1 VASIERRFEMPT
13 WTIHTDP
20 EAIEWRRLLTEKF
33 PLVAPHRLLRLS
45 LRYGL
50 RAAVM
55 NPDVLITEAA
65 GAADLQHP
73 SAE

>member
-1 VASIERRFEMPT
+1 MLTKT

-20 EAIEWRRLLTEKF
+20 EAIEWRRRLIERF

-50 RAAVM
+50 RCAVM

-65 GAADLQHP
+65 GSPDPKSP